1 MNIEREETGTLTAN
15 QPTVI
20 DVATTNGN
28 SRDHVLDV
36 AAALEARSEHPLA
49 VAILAATEG
58 PVQPAEDVEAVTGA
72 GLLGHRDGHRL
83 RLGRPGWLD
92 PGPLSEHVAAMQA
105 AGATVVLVERDG
117 DTIGAI
123 ALRDELRPEAG
134 DVVARLRRAHHLH
147 VAMLT
152 GDQHRTATA
161 IGSAAG
167 IEDLRSELLPNDK
180 LTAVEQLRIRG
191 PVAMVG
197 DGINDAP
204 ALAAADVGIAMG
216 AAGSDVAVEA
226 ADIAVMGDSLT
237 HLPDLIEHAHRT
249 RTIMIQNLVL
259 SGMII
264 AVLIPTAAAG
274 LLGLGAVVAIHEVAE
289 IFVIANALR
298 ARNTRTFRAPATGT
312 RPNLA
317 VGEHAHA

>member
-1 MNIEREETGTLTAN
+1 MRCSGWRHRSSGSAITHSPPRSSPLPRTSGEADDVTTDIGSGLTGRIGDSTIRVGK
-15 QPTVI
+15 PGYI
-20 DVATTNGN
+20 DAGG
-28 SRDHVLDV
+28 
-36 AAALEARSEHPLA
+36 LA
-49 VAILAATEG
+49 S
-58 PVQPAEDVEAVTGA
+58 DVE
-72 GLLGHRDGHRL
+72 RL
-83 RLGRPGWLD
+83 
-92 PGPLSEHVAAMQA
+92 QA

-117 DTIGAI
+117 ATIGAI
-123 ALRDELRPEAG
+123 ALRDELRPEAR
-134 DVVARLRRAHHLH
+134 DVVDRLRRHHRLH

-167 IEDLRSELLPNDK
+167 IDDLRAELLPDDK
-180 LTAVEQLRIRG
+180 LTAVEQLRSHG

-204 ALAAADVGIAMG
+204 ALASADVGIAMG

-289 IFVIANALR
+289 IFVIANGLR
-298 ARNTRTFRAPATGT
+298 ARSTRTFTAPATNIG
-312 RPNLA
+312 PNLA